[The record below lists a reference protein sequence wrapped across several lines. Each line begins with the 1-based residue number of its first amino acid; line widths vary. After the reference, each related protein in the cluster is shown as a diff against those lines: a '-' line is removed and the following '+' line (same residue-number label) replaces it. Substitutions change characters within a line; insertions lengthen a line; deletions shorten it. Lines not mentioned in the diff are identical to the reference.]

1 MENASLPTDGVVAKK
16 KPAFVKWAL
25 VLGIAIVTNLFIS
38 YVVQVLY
45 PEPLYNDF
53 CPESQVNKVIETE
66 KACLE
71 VGGQWNEGSMKE
83 VVNQQGV
90 TLPQVSSYCNVYFTC
105 SKQFDDAHALYNRNV
120 FMVFIVAG
128 ILLLLGSVFLI
139 GSETVSL
146 ALSFGGILALIVGSV
161 RYWSDM
167 DDILRVVILG
177 VALAGLV
184 YVAWKKFRD

>member
-1 MENASLPTDGVVAKK
+1 MENTSLPTEGVVAKK

-25 VLGIAIVTNLFIS
+25 VFGIAIVTNLFIS

-45 PEPLYNDF
+45 PEPLYVDF
-53 CPESQVNKVIETE
+53 CPESQVNRMIDNES
-66 KACLE
+66 ACLS
-71 VGGQWNEGSMKE
+71 VGGQWNEGSTKDT
-83 VVNQQGV
+83 NS
-90 TLPQVSSYCNVYFTC
+90 QVMTPPVQESYCNVDFTC
-105 SKQFDDAHALYNRNV
+105 SKEYTDTYALYNRNV
-120 FMVFIVAG
+120 FMVFVVSG
-128 ILLLLGSVFLI
+128 ILLLVGSVFLV
-139 GSETVSL
+139 GAEAVSL
-146 ALSFGGILALIVGSV
+146 ALSFGGVLALIVGSV